1 MISLLLLL
9 SACERPGLPELSD
22 GPHRVTAQVLWTV
35 ELDAHQPT
43 DVLSTPDGGLWVL
56 DSYDQQIQR
65 FDARQQPLPPL
76 SLPSWTRPSRLA
88 VAAQGGAWLADP
100 LGNLVRIDA
109 QGDLQAPLDLASLGE
124 GAAPVAALEHQGR
137 LFVADRHG
145 GVDVIDATTGALL
158 RSVDQ
163 DADGRP
169 VRLVTDLLIGP
180 TGEVLLIDTLRTA
193 VHVLG
198 EEGVTSS
205 WGHFGM
211 WAGALMKPK
220 SAALAPEGTVLVA
233 DTALD
238 VLQLFDD
245 QGHAIGMVATA
256 DGQVLRPGHPIAV
269 DAVGVD
275 EFLVLDASVPSVTR
289 LRIPAEEIR
298 AATERS
304 RTTHA
309 LRHPLRE
316 DQGQGV
322 AGAQGDTCLQCH
334 DGLVLDD
341 RQVWQDDLDHHPVDV
356 VPDYEV
362 PAFFPLDDQGRL
374 RCTTC
379 HSPHGASSAT
389 DAAAVAD
396 EEGRLATARH
406 WSDDEFFTRLE
417 RGDSALCE
425 ACHTDAAHDD
435 AIDRLGLSG
444 STHPVGSALEDALAK
459 RAAEQGSPLDDVQKG
474 CLGCHSPHA
483 AEGKALLRAAGDGK
497 GCIACHEGHADS
509 RRSHPVGAAGDRPRV
524 REASQ
529 IPVDREGQ
537 VDCSSCHQLVGGS
550 ADQLLRSPADGGD
563 LCVACHDERV
573 KMLSGPHGRVPG
585 AHGTPCLGCHD
596 VHDEP
601 SDALLTT
608 MVGGPADPNGC
619 LDCHGRG
626 KKHAVR
632 GQSPGER
639 GHPVDG
645 KLHDSGDSGTKD
657 SGTKDSGSKDSGQQP
672 LTCASCHDAH
682 RPEPIS
688 CDGCH
693 LEQVA
698 ERDRGG
704 HGKATCLDCHP
715 AHQDRPLAR
724 ETDHNPR
731 SWTCLACHGEEH
743 GRAGVTRVAEF
754 EHPAPVFEPDGTRW
768 EPLGGLPLFA
778 PDGTTQPQGVNGEM
792 GCMTCHMVHGPDPT
806 EPKAKLKRPGWEK
819 PCAACHGDNALA
831 LYRYFHQ
838 PDRRSGI
845 DTKGR

>member
-1 MISLLLLL
+1 MITALLLL
-9 SACERPGLPELSD
+9 SACERPGLPPLAD
-22 GPHRVTAQVLWTV
+22 GPHHVTVQVLWRL

-43 DVLSTPDGGLWVL
+43 DVLATPDGGMWVL
-56 DSYDQQIQR
+56 DSYDQEIER
-65 FDARQQPLPPL
+65 FDARQEALEPIH
-76 SLPSWTRPSRLA
+76 LPSWTRPARMATAS
-88 VAAQGGAWLADP
+88 QGGAWLADP
-100 LGNLVRIDA
+100 LGNLIRVDA
-109 QGDLQAPLDLASLGE
+109 QGDLQPPLDLTALGE
-124 GAAPVAALEHQGR
+124 GAAPVAVLEQQGL

-145 GVDVIDATTGALL
+145 GLDVMDLASGAVQ
-158 RSVDQ
+158 RAVEQ
-163 DADGRP
+163 DADGEA
-169 VRLVTDLLIGP
+169 VRLVTDILVGPGGQLLL
-180 TGEVLLIDTLRTA
+180 VDTLRTA

-198 EEGVTSS
+198 DEGITST
-205 WGHFGM
+205 WGRFGM

-220 SAALAPEGTVLVA
+220 AAALAPMDTVLVA

-238 VLQLFDD
+238 VLQLFDSE
-245 QGHAIGMVATA
+245 GRPIGMLATA
-256 DGQVLRPGHPIAV
+256 DGELLRPGHAIAV
-269 DAVGVD
+269 EAVGPD
-275 EFLVLDASVPSVTR
+275 EFLVLDADAPAVLR
-289 LRIPAEEIR
+289 LRISVDEVR

-304 RTTHA
+304 LDTRA
-309 LRHPLRE
+309 LRYPLRD
-316 DQGQGV
+316 DQAHGV
-322 AGAQGDTCLQCH
+322 EGEQGDTCLQCH

-341 RQVWQDDLDHHPVDV
+341 RQVWQTDLAHHPVDV

-362 PAFFPLDDQGRL
+362 PAFFPLDEQGRL

-379 HSPHGASSAT
+379 HSPHGASTAD
-389 DAAAVAD
+389 DAAAVTD
-396 EEGRLATARH
+396 EDGRLAAARH
-406 WSDDEFFTRLE
+406 WSDDEFFTRLD

-444 STHPVGSALEDALAK
+444 SSHPVGSALEEALAK
-459 RAAEQGSPLDDVQKG
+459 RAEAQGSPLEDVQKG

-483 AEGKALLRAAGDGK
+483 AEGTALLRAAGDGK

-509 RRSHPVGAAGDRPRV
+509 LRSHPVGAGGERPRV
-524 REASQ
+524 RAASE

-563 LCVACHDERV
+563 LCVSCHEERV
-573 KMLSGPHGRVPG
+573 KMMSGPHGRVPG
-585 AHGTPCLGCHD
+585 PHGSPCLGCHD

-601 SDALLTT
+601 SDALLST
-608 MVGGPADPNGC
+608 MAGGPSDPNGC
-619 LDCHGRG
+619 LDCHGKG

-645 KLHDSGDSGTKD
+645 KVHTAGDSGPAAGD
-657 SGTKDSGSKDSGQQP
+657 SGRAAGDSGREP

-682 RPEPIS
+682 RPEPVA

-693 LEQVA
+693 TAQAA

-704 HGKATCLDCHP
+704 HGKAACLDCHP
-715 AHQDRPLAR
+715 AHQDLPLAR

-731 SWTCLACHGEEH
+731 SWTCLGCHGEEH
-743 GRAGVTRVAEF
+743 GRVGVSRVAEF

-778 PDGTTQPQGVNGEM
+778 PDGTTQPKGVNGEM
-792 GCMTCHMVHGPDPT
+792 ACMTCHLVHGPDPD

-838 PDRRSGI
+838 PDRRTGI